1 MLNQWGLLTYVLW
14 NAENKIFDLSWK
26 QPMWIKEKR
35 NFNSNLIFFLYKV
48 ILGKNLS
55 RLVEARF
62 SSAHPH
68 EPDTSLWVRGSL
80 LIRRVWHGIHQFGS
94 CKCNAFPFRKLKK
107 IQSYQMKGSR
117 HISIL
122 SWFCFANALWLISP
136 VRFASC
142 SPTNQM
148 QKNTRLGHIRFP

>member
-1 MLNQWGLLTYVLW
+1 MFYEMLKIKSLICR
-14 NAENKIFDLSWK
+14 ENS
-26 QPMWIKEKR
+26 QCGSKR
-35 NFNSNLIFFLYKV
+35 SETSVQTQFFFLCKV

-68 EPDTSLWVRGSL
+68 EPDTSLWVRGSS

-117 HISIL
+117 HIFIL

-148 QKNTRLGHIRFP
+148 QRNTRLGHIRFP